1 MKSRSILVV
10 IILGAIGLAGYKL
23 LGNRAKA
30 QSQAFQ
36 KQYEKDY
43 AAGHIKPLDG
53 PFVEPGNIDELQ
65 FRVIRLPKISVQ
77 SMSFDGDLLCV
88 ADVKARP
95 QTWMVIDRDGNTKAS
110 FQADRAYMTRTGKVV
125 SFLGDSDH
133 SIGITFT
140 DTSGQKRHLN
150 DNSYA
155 TSITWTGPPVF
166 TSMGF
171 FDSAGK
177 VNEFQY
183 YDPQLNPKNI
193 KVPGGGFYLPVT
205 EDQPD
210 GTVGNVYPQVGGNTD
225 RLGFFKDGKISDE
238 SISIPH
244 EYFKII
250 SSKNFVAVTSG
261 RAFQERVPYRRTAPN
276 RYERLAVPQSS
287 LGADLLAINDRGDYV
302 LSVTA
307 PMKQVH
313 TEKQMP
319 YDFGT
324 YLVTGG
330 KYYNLRHIHQM
341 LFGTS
346 DLQQGA
352 IESAM
357 LDEYGD
363 MVATTENGAFLIQPL
378 TSSSP

>member
-23 LGNRAKA
+23 LGIRAHA

-95 QTWMVIDRDGNTKAS
+95 QTWMVIDREGKTKSS

-171 FDSAGK
+171 FDSSGK
-177 VNEFQY
+177 ANVLRYHDLELQS
-183 YDPQLNPKNI
+183 KEASI
-193 KVPGGGFYLPVT
+193 PGNGFFSPTT
-205 EDQPD
+205 ESESD
-210 GTVGNVYPQVGGNTD
+210 GTIGSIYPSGGGNTD
-225 RLGFFKDGKISDE
+225 RLGFLKDGKVTDE

-244 EYFKII
+244 EHFSIVASRSGI
-250 SSKNFVAVTSG
+250 AVTSG
-261 RAFQERVPYRRTAPN
+261 RAYQETVPYRRTGSN
-276 RYERLAVPQSS
+276 RYERLPVPHDS
-287 LGADLLAINDRGDYV
+287 LGAEVTGMNSKGDYLLRV
-302 LSVTA
+302 LA
-307 PMKQVH
+307 QAKQ
-313 TEKQMP
+313 TSQNQINP
-319 YDFGT
+319 YDIES
-324 YLVTGG
+324 YLVTGR

-346 DLQQGA
+346 DEKHGEIATNLF
-352 IESAM
+352 
-357 LDEYGD
+357 DEYGD

-378 TSSSP
+378 VARD